1 MVQYFRRN
9 LILQYGDAGV
19 FHETCSVFSSERRGI
34 YGYKAPKII
43 CLRGTL
49 QTPVAFC
56 LACVQIPPP
65 YTGYFLFHNKEQR
78 KRTSICLLWRVNN
91 KSERNGLCNN
101 CAHGKDVNYIAGYLK
116 FLSFK
121 FVKTFFANLRFR
133 EFQNITKI
141 AKVIKF
147 INNKASFVDII

>member
-1 MVQYFRRN
+1 MAILRMADT
-9 LILQYGDAGV
+9 LISQYGDAGV

-65 YTGYFLFHNKEQR
+65 PLHRLLFVPQQGTEKKNKYMLVVTSQQQVR
-78 KRTSICLLWRVNN
+78 KEWIV
-91 KSERNGLCNN
+91 
-101 CAHGKDVNYIAGYLK
+101 
-116 FLSFK
+116 
-121 FVKTFFANLRFR
+121 
-133 EFQNITKI
+133 
-141 AKVIKF
+141 
-147 INNKASFVDII
+147 

>member
-1 MVQYFRRN
+1 MEYGDIFS
-9 LILQYGDAGV
+9 QYGDAGV

-65 YTGYFLFHNKEQR
+65 PTQATFCSTTRNREKEQVYAYCDEST
-78 KRTSICLLWRVNN
+78 TSQKGMDCV
-91 KSERNGLCNN
+91 
-101 CAHGKDVNYIAGYLK
+101 
-116 FLSFK
+116 
-121 FVKTFFANLRFR
+121 
-133 EFQNITKI
+133 ITVHT
-141 AKVIKF
+141 AKM
-147 INNKASFVDII
+147 SII

>member
-1 MVQYFRRN
+1 MGTRVYFTRLLKSLLSIFFWEKGYLWIQSTKDHLFERDTTN
-9 LILQYGDAGV
+9 SSCFL
-19 FHETCSVFSSERRGI
+19 FSLCTN
-34 YGYKAPKII
+34 P
-43 CLRGTL
+43 
-49 QTPVAFC
+49 
-56 LACVQIPPP
+56 PPP

-121 FVKTFFANLRFR
+121 FVKTFFANLEFR